1 MGYICAVSWEIVLL
15 EPVDEWFLGLCAS
28 EPETAV
34 LVERALDR
42 LSEVGPA
49 LGRPLVDTL
58 VGSSLPNLKELRPG
72 SRGRSELRLLFVFDP
87 DREAVFL
94 VAGDKAG
101 RWSRWYPEA
110 MALAEQRYAAYRDE
124 KKAEQEQ
131 QRKKEEGR

>member
-1 MGYICAVSWEIVLL
+1 VSWEIVLL
-15 EPVDEWFLGLCAS
+15 EPVELWFLGLCES

-42 LSEVGPA
+42 LSEVGTGA
-49 LGRPLVDTL
+49 GSAVGRHA
-58 VGSSLPNLKELRPG
+58 GRNSLPNLKELRPG

-110 MALAEQRYAAYRDE
+110 MALAEQRYTAYRDE
-124 KKAEQEQ
+124 KKAERDQ
-131 QRKKEEGR
+131 QVEEERR

>member
-1 MGYICAVSWEIVLL
+1 MAWEIVLL
-15 EPVDEWFLGLCAS
+15 EPVDEWFLELCGS
-28 EPETAV
+28 DPGTAV

-42 LSEVGPA
+42 LSEAGPA

-58 VGSSLPNLKELRPG
+58 TGSSLPNLKELRPG

-87 DREAVFL
+87 DREAIFL

-110 MALAEQRYAAYRDE
+110 IAVAEQRYAAYRE
-124 KKAEQEQ
+124 EKAEQEQ
-131 QRKKEEGR
+131 QTKEERR